1 MHFVSNPIRT
11 QSTCKC
17 FQFFGAYINHEC
29 IAHFQF
35 RRFVWFDVLAT
46 FISNIQRDNFFRCD
60 LEFLCHSHLWWK
72 IGISRKYEKKNC
84 FDSLEIYLAQSTFGS
99 NLFHRKWAP
108 RLMSTTPYSSHTI
121 FFFFWNYRFFIQLEK
136 VKIYLL
142 IA

>member
-1 MHFVSNPIRT
+1 MHFVSNQIRT

-72 IGISRKYEKKNC
+72 IGISGKYEKKKL
-84 FDSLEIYLAQSTFGS
+84 FWFFG
-99 NLFHRKWAP
+99 NLFGQLGQIYFIENEPRDWWVPHRTH
-108 RLMSTTPYSSHTI
+108 RI
-121 FFFFWNYRFFIQLEK
+121 QFFFFFWNYRFFIQLEK